1 MARRE
6 NCARCVLAIS
16 ANQPAAS
23 EFCLQC
29 GKSTT
34 PAALTNVREGV
45 DSVGVFHDVHG
56 GPLKVRNHRRHAKKA
71 RAEARAELHVKRG
84 AHGGVRMTDRGDIVP
99 TLYPLSLEVKEKPF
113 RGHGSKLKVVK
124 GTVYFHT
131 GVVAAKEDT
140 DLELLSGPK

>member
-1 MARRE
+1 M
-6 NCARCVLAIS
+6 VS
-16 ANQPAAS
+16 AVTEAMYDRLS
-23 EFCLQC
+23 I
-29 GKSTT
+29 
-34 PAALTNVREGV
+34 
-45 DSVGVFHDVHG
+45 HHMHG
-56 GPLKVRNHRRHAKKA
+56 GLKPPTTAFRGVPTALLIVSFCEARTDMWHKVRNHMRHAKKA